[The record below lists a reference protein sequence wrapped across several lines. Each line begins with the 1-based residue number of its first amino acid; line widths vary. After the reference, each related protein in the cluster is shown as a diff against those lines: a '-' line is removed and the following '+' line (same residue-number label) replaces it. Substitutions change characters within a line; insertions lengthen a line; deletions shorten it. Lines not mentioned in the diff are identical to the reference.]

1 MWSVP
6 STADEDQP
14 LAGSPPEELLGL
26 LQQIHEQYG
35 ADAVTL
41 VSWLLDATVRSGSIL
56 TASIKVNGLE
66 DHLNQRFLVFRLET
80 GIIFNSLALDQTGR
94 LNALWEEIA
103 APALS
108 HLDVLTIPTDGVM
121 INFLCNYKPY
131 QDREELA
138 RTLDDV
144 GTLEE
149 AKFYLLAEELQ
160 AYLSKTLGAQELI
173 DRSTVTVNGAP
184 VRLLLSTTSTNRQG
198 NGNTPD
204 S

>member
-1 MWSVP
+1 M
-6 STADEDQP
+6 
-14 LAGSPPEELLGL
+14 
-26 LQQIHEQYG
+26 
-35 ADAVTL
+35 
-41 VSWLLDATVRSGSIL
+41 
-56 TASIKVNGLE
+56 
-66 DHLNQRFLVFRLET
+66 FRLET

-121 INFLCNYKPY
+121 INFLYNYKPY

-138 RTLDDV
+138 RTLDDI
-144 GTLEE
+144 GTPEE
-149 AKFYLLAEELQ
+149 AKFYLPAEGLQ
-160 AYLSKTLGAQELI
+160 AYLSKALGEALSAQELI

-184 VRLLLSTTSTNRQG
+184 VRLLLSTTSTDRQG